1 MGTPPETFQP
11 KIRKQNQFGF
21 WNISSRLTSVAS
33 FIKII
38 SPPFPTSETFSQS
51 MTLKNV
57 YRKIINPI
65 QTGGGAIMPALTLEV
80 YNFYHKRGKPT
91 KLCDFS

>member
-33 FIKII
+33 F
-38 SPPFPTSETFSQS
+38 
-51 MTLKNV
+51 

-65 QTGGGAIMPALTLEV
+65 QTGGGDHART
-80 YNFYHKRGKPT
+80 
-91 KLCDFS
+91 DFGGL